1 MEAGKER
8 LTRDMVRDATRQ
20 EIEHLKRK
28 NHDGRTTTEE
38 PRRKN
43 HDLKQLVADLS
54 LEVHRFK
61 KTAIPA
67 FDRAAR
73 MSAQER
79 SNVISRVEETRWG
92 KRKLLTQ
99 LQVPKSNYYRWR
111 ARALQGKKDSSGNSV
126 RIPWNKLSPPEEAA
140 VLAAARE
147 FPEWSSRQLATWIT
161 DHLRLSVGGST
172 VYRILKRE
180 GLVKP
185 PDMKLLAGKEYQRK
199 TSGPHQMWATDASYF
214 RVVGWGYYYMV
225 TVMDDY
231 SRSILAWKLQ
241 LDMTSDS
248 LIQVVQLAIDATGMT
263 EVPLEDRTRPLS
275 DNGSGYVSR
284 VFRDYLGLVG
294 IRHILAAP
302 YHPQTNGKLERY
314 HQSIK
319 QAVNQV
325 PYEVPGDLEVA
336 TLG

>member
-1 MEAGKER
+1 
-8 LTRDMVRDATRQ
+8 
-20 EIEHLKRK
+20 
-28 NHDGRTTTEE
+28 
-38 PRRKN
+38 
-43 HDLKQLVADLS
+43 
-54 LEVHRFK
+54 
-61 KTAIPA
+61 
-67 FDRAAR
+67 

-79 SNVISRVEETRWG
+79 SNIISRVEETQRG
-92 KRKLLTQ
+92 ERKILTQ
-99 LQVPKSNYYRWR
+99 LQVPKSTYYRWR
-111 ARALQGKKDSSGNSV
+111 ARALQGKQDSSTAST
-126 RIPWNKLSPPEEAA
+126 RIPWNKLSPPEVAT

-147 FPEWSSRQLATWIT
+147 SPEWSSRQLATWIT
-161 DHLRLSVGGST
+161 GHLRLSAGEST
-172 VYRILKRE
+172 VYRLLKRE

-185 PDMKLLAGKEYQRK
+185 PEMQLVAGKEYQRK
-199 TSGPHQMWATDASYF
+199 TSGPHQMWATDASYI
-214 RVVGWGYYYMV
+214 RVVGWGYYYMVTMV

-263 EVPLEDRTRPLS
+263 EVPLADRTRLLS
-275 DNGSGYVSR
+275 DDGPGYVSR
-284 VFRDYLGLVG
+284 AFRDYLGLVG

-319 QAVNQV
+319 QEVNQV

-336 TLG
+336 TLGFVDYYNNLRYHKALGNVTPDDVLNGRREGILIRRKEVKAQTLQWRQRYNHLLRESSNAAISP

>member
-1 MEAGKER
+1 
-8 LTRDMVRDATRQ
+8 
-20 EIEHLKRK
+20 
-28 NHDGRTTTEE
+28 
-38 PRRKN
+38 
-43 HDLKQLVADLS
+43 
-54 LEVHRFK
+54 
-61 KTAIPA
+61 
-67 FDRAAR
+67 

-79 SNVISRVEETRWG
+79 SNIITRVEETRWG

-99 LQVPKSNYYRWR
+99 LQVPKSTYYRWR
-111 ARALQGKKDSSGNSV
+111 ARERQGKQDSSGNST

-147 FPEWSSRQLATWIT
+147 SPEWSSRQLATWIT
-161 DHLRLSVGGST
+161 DYQDLSVGEST
-172 VYRILKRE
+172 VYRLLKRE

-185 PDMKLLAGKEYQRK
+185 PEMQLVAGKEYQRK

-263 EVPLEDRTRPLS
+263 EVPLEDRTRLLS

-284 VFRDYLGLVG
+284 AFRDYLSLVG

-319 QAVNQV
+319 HEVKQV

-336 TLG
+336 IASFVDYYNHRRYHKALSNVTPDDVLHGRRERILIRRREVKAQTLQWRQRYNRQRRESYNTAISP

>member
-1 MEAGKER
+1 
-8 LTRDMVRDATRQ
+8 
-20 EIEHLKRK
+20 
-28 NHDGRTTTEE
+28 
-38 PRRKN
+38 
-43 HDLKQLVADLS
+43 
-54 LEVHRFK
+54 
-61 KTAIPA
+61 
-67 FDRAAR
+67 
-73 MSAQER
+73 MSAQEK
-79 SNVISRVEETRWG
+79 SEVLTRVEETRWG
-92 KRKLLTQ
+92 KRRLLAQ
-99 LQVPKSNYYRWR
+99 LQVPKSTYYRWR
-111 ARALQGKKDSSGNSV
+111 ARELKVEQECPTDTTRV
-126 RIPWNKLSPPEEAA
+126 PWNKLSPPEEAA

-147 FPEWSSRQLATWIT
+147 SPEWSSRQLATWIT
-161 DHLRLSVGGST
+161 DHLRLSVGEST

-185 PDMKLLAGKEYQRK
+185 PEMQLVAGKEYQRK

-231 SRSILAWKLQ
+231 SRFILAWKLQ

-248 LIQVVQLAIDATGMT
+248 LIQVVQLAVDATGMT
-263 EVPLEDRTRPLS
+263 EVPLEDRTRLLS

-284 VFRDYLGLVG
+284 AFRDYLGLVG

-319 QAVNQV
+319 QEVNQV
-325 PYEVPGDLEVA
+325 RYEVPGDLEVA
-336 TLG
+336 TLGFVDYYNHRRYHKALSNVTPDDVLHGRREGILIRRREVKAQTLQWRQRYNRQRRESYNTAISP

>member
-1 MEAGKER
+1 
-8 LTRDMVRDATRQ
+8 
-20 EIEHLKRK
+20 
-28 NHDGRTTTEE
+28 
-38 PRRKN
+38 
-43 HDLKQLVADLS
+43 
-54 LEVHRFK
+54 
-61 KTAIPA
+61 
-67 FDRAAR
+67 

-79 SNVISRVEETRWG
+79 SNIIIRVEETRWG

-99 LQVPKSNYYRWR
+99 LQVPRSTYYRWR
-111 ARALQGKKDSSGNSV
+111 ARALQGKQDSSTAST
-126 RIPWNKLSPPEEAA
+126 RIPWNRLTPPEEAA

-147 FPEWSSRQLATWIT
+147 SPEWSSRQLATWIT
-161 DHLRLSVGGST
+161 DYQDLSVGEST
-172 VYRILKRE
+172 VYRLLKRE

-214 RVVGWGYYYMV
+214 RVVGWGYYMV

-248 LIQVVQLAIDATGMT
+248 LIQVVQLAIDVTGMT
-263 EVPLEDRTRPLS
+263 EVPLEGLTRLLS
-275 DNGSGYVSR
+275 DNGPGYVSR
-284 VFRDYLGLVG
+284 AFRDYLGLVG

-319 QAVNQV
+319 QEVNQV

-336 TLG
+336 TLGFVDYYNNRRYHKALGNVTPDDVLKGRRDGILIRRREVKAQTLQWR